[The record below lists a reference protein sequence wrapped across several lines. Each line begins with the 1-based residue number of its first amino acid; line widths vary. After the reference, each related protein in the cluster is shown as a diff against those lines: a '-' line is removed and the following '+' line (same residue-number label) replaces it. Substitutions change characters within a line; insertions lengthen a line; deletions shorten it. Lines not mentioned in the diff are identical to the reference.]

1 MDKNE
6 ILTLSY
12 STLYNMLDDAQNA
25 GLFADGC
32 CYDLDYDIDE
42 EIKRN
47 IESGDIKIVEDY
59 NNGGYI
65 SREEAKSA
73 YCRNFCTQG
82 AACPDY
88 RCKEVNDAFDK
99 IPSFHIKPMSAR
111 WIINSDGYYPYCSN
125 CKHEPQSGK
134 MTRYCPDCGARMKD

>member
-99 IPSFHIKPMSAR
+99 IPPAHIKPMSAR